1 MSRWRGGMS
10 VLMPVFLAAC
20 AGDAGRKAPVDER
33 LLGDQPPVE
42 ERVVGAPDARG
53 SSAARSVGTAPAGAQ
68 ATPQPRALPAEPR
81 LEATPLP
88 APEGVE
94 ADPVSPAVVALLN
107 DAGRQARGGEHEA
120 AAASLER
127 ALEIEPRNAWLWH
140 RLAVENLALDRLDES
155 AGMAAKSNALAGDNA
170 RLQADN
176 WRLIAAVRERQGRDG
191 EAAEAARRAEALSG
205 KR

>member
-1 MSRWRGGMS
+1 
-10 VLMPVFLAAC
+10 MPVLLAAC

-33 LLGDQPPVE
+33 LTGDRPPVE
-42 ERVVGAPDARG
+42 ERVVGTGTVDG
-53 SSAARSVGTAPAGAQ
+53 STATRSVGTAPAADVGA
-68 ATPQPRALPAEPR
+68 PEPRALPAEPR

-88 APEGVE
+88 APEGVK

-155 AGMAAKSNALAGDNA
+155 AGMAAKSNALAGDNT

-176 WRLIAAVRERQGRDG
+176 WRLIATVRERQGRDG
-191 EAAEAARRAEALSG
+191 EAAEATRRAKALSG